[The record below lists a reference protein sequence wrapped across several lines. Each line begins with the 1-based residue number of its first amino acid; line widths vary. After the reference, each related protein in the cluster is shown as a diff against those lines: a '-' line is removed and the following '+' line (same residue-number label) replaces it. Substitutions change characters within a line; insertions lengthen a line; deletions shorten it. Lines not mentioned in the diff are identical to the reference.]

1 VIERPSGPRP
11 THPAPAASPR
21 PQGPRPTHPAP
32 AASPRPQG
40 PRPTH
45 PLLWHA
51 SAAGLALGALLGC
64 AHPAAGPNATLSQ
77 LGAALERKDWAAAY
91 ALTSADF
98 RARVPPSAFRAEL
111 EDGGAAT
118 QALARRLR
126 AAGDAGRPRATVEL
140 SPGEPVGLVG
150 EGGRWV
156 VDDPTIFDPWS
167 QKTPRAALRSFVRAL
182 EERRYDVVLRLC
194 PTRRRA
200 GLSVEALRTFWEG
213 EHKAENAA
221 LLVQLREALGAPIV
235 EVGDEARAPYG
246 AGGEAR
252 LVREDGAWKIE
263 DPD

>member
-1 VIERPSGPRP
+1 VSCRRP
-11 THPAPAASPR
+11 
-21 PQGPRPTHPAP
+21 
-32 AASPRPQG
+32 
-40 PRPTH
+40 
-45 PLLWHA
+45 
-51 SAAGLALGALLGC
+51 SAAGLALATLLGC
-64 AHPAAGPNATLSQ
+64 ARPAAGPSATLSA

-98 RARVPPSAFRAEL
+98 RARVPLAAFRAEL

-126 AAGDAGRPRATVEL
+126 AAGEAGRPRVTVEL
-140 SPGEPVGLVG
+140 APGEPLGLVG

-156 VDDPTIFDPWS
+156 ADDPALFEPWS

-182 EERRYDVVLRLC
+182 EQRRYDVVLRLC

-221 LLVQLREALGAPIV
+221 LVARLGEALGAPII
-235 EVGDEARAPYG
+235 EVGDEARLPYG
-246 AGGEAR
+246 AGNEAR